1 MPRDHAHTL
10 VDPGDHIVRRAG
22 LQESDAVLAA
32 SRQDAITRRLHF
44 HRVGL
49 AWNRPIA
56 ERKTQ
61 VAWADLGKSQ
71 PWHSEDRLAIGDA
84 FRGARTASAVSA

>member
-1 MPRDHAHTL
+1 MPGDHAHTL
-10 VDPGDHIVRRAG
+10 VDPDDYVVRRAG

-32 SRQDAITRRLHF
+32 SRQNAVARHLHF

-49 AWNRPIA
+49 AWNCPIA

-61 VAWADLGKSQ
+61 VARADLGKSQ
-71 PWHSEDRLAIGDA
+71 PWHREDRLAIGDA
-84 FRGARTASAVSA
+84 FGAFQLYP